1 MPAHQMDRW
10 RSRPRLDALPI
21 AEAPGQ
27 LAPLP
32 EQPEAAERRL
42 AQPPDDLRR
51 LLLEPRDE
59 LLDLAGLRLV
69 ELVAGLE
76 DLAGE
81 GGGLGGAAAVHP
93 PGGVDGGLAQVALGL
108 ALGPEVA
115 GP

>member
-1 MPAHQMDRW
+1 MPLA
-10 RSRPRLDALPI
+10 RLDALPVPQP
-21 AEAPGQ
+21 PGQ
-27 LAPLP
+27 LAPPP

-59 LLDLAGLRLV
+59 PLDLAGLLLV

-76 DLAGE
+76 DLAGQ

-93 PGGVDGGLAQVALGL
+93 PGGVDGGLGQVLTRQKSWSGNTKIWWYL
-108 ALGPEVA
+108 EQSL
-115 GP
+115 